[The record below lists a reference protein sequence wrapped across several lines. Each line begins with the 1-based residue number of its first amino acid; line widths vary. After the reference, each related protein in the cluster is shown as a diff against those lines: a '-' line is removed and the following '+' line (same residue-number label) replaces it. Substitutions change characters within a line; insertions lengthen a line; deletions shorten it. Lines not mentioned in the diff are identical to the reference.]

1 MELYYPMKIN
11 KIFSNQEQMMY
22 SKELQK
28 FLSGFG
34 KNRENLKVE
43 GSGFGEGEPAEV
55 KEG

>member
-1 MELYYPMKIN
+1 
-11 KIFSNQEQMMY
+11 MMY